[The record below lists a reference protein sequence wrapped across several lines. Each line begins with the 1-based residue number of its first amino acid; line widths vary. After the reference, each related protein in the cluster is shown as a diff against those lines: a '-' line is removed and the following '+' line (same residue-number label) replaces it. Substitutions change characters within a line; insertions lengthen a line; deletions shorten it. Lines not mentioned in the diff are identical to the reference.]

1 MNQLAKFT
9 LAAILVSTSTSGFSQ
24 DTASDDDEEQLKLAA
39 LEALMHAPPERA
51 LPIVTKVLNGNHS
64 DEVKSRAL
72 FVLGQLD
79 DGAANELLISI
90 ASSST
95 GDLQLE
101 AIRMIGISGEP
112 GTMGGLVA
120 IYQAGDME
128 VKESVLHAFMIADDA
143 DSVFEIANNATD
155 DEEFETAVQML
166 GMMGAVEHLSRLR
179 NRDGSSE
186 SLIHAY
192 VMAGD
197 YESIHVMALNS
208 DDPETQMQA
217 IHGLGMVGGEE
228 VGSALVEIFRA
239 SDNKEVREAAMH
251 GLMMSDDDDSIVL
264 LYRESSSTKE
274 KADLLRLLTMMDSD
288 AALDMIDEAFSGD
301 R

>member
-9 LAAILVSTSTSGFSQ
+9 LAAILISTSTNGFSQ
-24 DTASDDDEEQLKLAA
+24 DAESDDDKEQLKLAA
-39 LEALMHAPPERA
+39 LEALMSAPPERA

-79 DGAANELLISI
+79 DAAANELLISI

-112 GTMGGLVA
+112 GTMGDLVE

-143 DSVFEIANNATD
+143 DSVFEIANNSTD
-155 DEEFETAVQML
+155 DAEFESAVQML

-179 NRDGSSE
+179 NREGNTE

-192 VMAGD
+192 AMAGD
-197 YESIHVMALNS
+197 FESLHVMALNT

-217 IHGLGMVGGEE
+217 IHGMGMVGGDE
-228 VGSALVEIFRA
+228 VGGALVEIFRT
-239 SDNKEVREAAMH
+239 SDNEEVREAAMH
-251 GLMMSDDDDSIVL
+251 GLMMADDDESIVQ
-264 LYRESSSTKE
+264 LYRETTSTKE

-301 R
+301 L

>member
-9 LAAILVSTSTSGFSQ
+9 LAAILISTSTNGFSQ
-24 DTASDDDEEQLKLAA
+24 DAASDDDKEQLKLAA
-39 LEALMHAPPERA
+39 LEALMSAPPERA

-64 DEVKSRAL
+64 DDVKSRAL

-79 DGAANELLISI
+79 DAAANELLISI

-112 GTMGGLVA
+112 GTMGGLVE

-143 DSVFEIANNATD
+143 DSVFEIANNSTD
-155 DEEFETAVQML
+155 DAEFESAVQML

-179 NRDGSSE
+179 NREGSSE

-192 VMAGD
+192 AMAGD
-197 YESIHVMALNS
+197 FESLHVMALNT

-217 IHGLGMVGGEE
+217 IHGMGMVGGDE
-228 VGSALVEIFRA
+228 VGGALVEIFRT
-239 SDNKEVREAAMH
+239 SDNEEVREAAMH
-251 GLMMSDDDDSIVL
+251 GLMMADDDESIVQ
-264 LYRESSSTKE
+264 LYRETTSTKE